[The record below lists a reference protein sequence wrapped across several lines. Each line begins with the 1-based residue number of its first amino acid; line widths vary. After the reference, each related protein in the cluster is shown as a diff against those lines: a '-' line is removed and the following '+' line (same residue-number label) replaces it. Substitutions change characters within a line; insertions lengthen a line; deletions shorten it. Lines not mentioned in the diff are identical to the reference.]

1 MMDLSILWRNILA
14 ILLSLL
20 SPLSLATDIHFSGA
34 LIAEPCVIETGDEAL
49 ELDFGNVIDRELYVN
64 HRSQTMPFTLNLI
77 GCSIDTA
84 KTVAITFSGQESNE
98 LAGFLATNPGGGA
111 SGIAIGMETL
121 SAQPVLINNPAPP
134 VSIETGR
141 TLILIRAFIQ
151 GEPNAIRDRKI
162 TQGAF
167 SAIATFS
174 LNYQ

>member
-1 MMDLSILWRNILA
+1 MDILILWRNIVA
-14 ILLSLL
+14 ILLLL
-20 SPLSLATDIHFSGA
+20 VSPLSFASDIHFSGA
-34 LIAEPCVIETGDEAL
+34 LIAEPCVIEEGDDAL
-49 ELDFGNVIDRELYVN
+49 ELDFGNIIDRELYIN
-64 HRSQTMPFTLNLI
+64 HRSITKPFTLNLI
-77 GCSIDTA
+77 GCSNDTA
-84 KTVAITFSGQESNE
+84 KTVAISFSGKESDQ

-121 SAQPVLINNPAPP
+121 SGQPVLINKTAPP

-151 GEPNAIRDRKI
+151 GEPNAVRDRSI
-162 TQGAF
+162 SSGNF

>member
-1 MMDLSILWRNILA
+1 MDLLILWRNIVA
-14 ILLSLL
+14 ILLSLI

-34 LIAEPCVIETGDEAL
+34 LVAEPCVIEAGDDAL

-64 HRSQTMPFTLNLI
+64 HRSQAMPFTLNLI

-98 LAGFLATNPGGGA
+98 LAGFLATQAGSKA
-111 SGIAIGMETL
+111 AGIAVGMETL
-121 SAQPVLINNPAPP
+121 SGEAVLLNKVAPP
-134 VSIETGR
+134 VTLQTGR
-141 TLILIRAFIQ
+141 TLIVLRAYIQ
-151 GEPNAIRDRKI
+151 GEPNAIRERSI
-162 TQGAF
+162 SSGYF